1 MALRIWVT
9 RHGDRTDYE
18 MGIPAWQAISNPNR
32 VKDPPLSAL
41 GRQQAVE
48 MGKEA
53 ASNTGPFF
61 AFFLSFSLSLTPISF
76 SSIISPIIDFEFD
89 SMLIIYQTRVET
101 SIGKIDRIITSP
113 FLRCLETARPL
124 SLSLNLPLL
133 VDYSL
138 FEGELIS
145 LTTLRTNSSRI
156 ISSYTQIIFLGSLFC

>member
-1 MALRIWVT
+1 MRWAFQLGKPFQIQTGWRTHLCLRSDGNKLW
-9 RHGDRTDYE
+9 RWGKKQRA
-18 MGIPAWQAISNPNR
+18 IPVPS
-32 VKDPPLSAL
+32 
-41 GRQQAVE
+41 
-48 MGKEA
+48 
-53 ASNTGPFF
+53 
-61 AFFLSFSLSLTPISF
+61 FLSLSLSLSLSPISF

-89 SMLIIYQTRVET
+89 SILIIYQTRVET

-145 LTTLRTNSSRI
+145 LITLRTNSSRI
-156 ISSYTQIIFLGSLFC
+156 ISSYTRIIFLGSLFC

>member
-1 MALRIWVT
+1 
-9 RHGDRTDYE
+9 
-18 MGIPAWQAISNPNR
+18 
-32 VKDPPLSAL
+32 
-41 GRQQAVE
+41 
-48 MGKEA
+48 
-53 ASNTGPFF
+53 
-61 AFFLSFSLSLTPISF
+61 
-76 SSIISPIIDFEFD
+76 
-89 SMLIIYQTRVET
+89 MLIIYQTRVET

-145 LTTLRTNSSRI
+145 LITLRTNSSRI

>member
-1 MALRIWVT
+1 M
-9 RHGDRTDYE
+9 GDTARWSYRLWDGHSSLASHFKSKQGEGPTFVCARTATSCGDGERSSEQYR
-18 MGIPAWQAISNPNR
+18 SLLFF
-32 VKDPPLSAL
+32 LS
-41 GRQQAVE
+41 
-48 MGKEA
+48 
-53 ASNTGPFF
+53 
-61 AFFLSFSLSLTPISF
+61 FFLSFSLSLTPISF

-89 SMLIIYQTRVET
+89 SILIIYQTRVET

-156 ISSYTQIIFLGSLFC
+156 ISSYTQIILLGSLFC